1 MEGSPLLWGLTQ
13 TLMWQ
18 YTPFQSGMLVL
29 FLGIRKDGDSE
40 DVSGGLGT
48 KAGLFP
54 PAPLIPFSDQGKGVR
69 MREVELEREGFHLT
83 EWVRPLQRVEL
94 GGRLKVEIILLTP
107 PLKLRW

>member
-1 MEGSPLLWGLTQ
+1 MAV
-13 TLMWQ
+13 
-18 YTPFQSGMLVL
+18 YTIPVRDACSFW
-29 FLGIRKDGDSE
+29 GIRKDGDSE

-54 PAPLIPFSDQGKGVR
+54 PGPAPAPSPLMPFSDQGKGVR